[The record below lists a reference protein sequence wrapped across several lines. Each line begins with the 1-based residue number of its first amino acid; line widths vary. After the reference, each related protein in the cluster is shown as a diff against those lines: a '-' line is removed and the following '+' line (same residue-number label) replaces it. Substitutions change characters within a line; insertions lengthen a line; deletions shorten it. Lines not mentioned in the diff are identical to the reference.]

1 MARGP
6 DGKRSGALGENWH
19 QMLKRKEHSF
29 KWSLGSVSQ
38 VECLVSERQCRLSC
52 AAGDT
57 PAGYIYL
64 VYSLTCLKCKYHSG
78 VNTHTTCNSY
88 ILRYLFKK
96 NKKNVCT
103 RALLLNVPTSVLSSG
118 SNLEAVQRPSRY
130 WINKIQ
136 YNNKKEPGA
145 VNTLHRN
152 ELHKHAMSKTPG
164 AKDNVVYI
172 SFHVKCPEK
181 TKRKNKSTVAN
192 GGLKLV

>member
-1 MARGP
+1 
-6 DGKRSGALGENWH
+6 
-19 QMLKRKEHSF
+19 MLKWKEHSF
-29 KWSLGSVSQ
+29 KWSSGSVSQ
-38 VECLVSERQCRLSC
+38 VEWLVSERQCRLSC

-57 PAGYIYL
+57 PASYIYL

-78 VNTHTTCNSY
+78 INTHTMWLNSY

-96 NKKNVCT
+96 NKKNCVHKG
-103 RALLLNVPTSVLSSG
+103 LLLNVPTSVLSSG

-152 ELHKHAMSKTPG
+152 ELHKRAMSKTPD
-164 AKDNVVYI
+164 AKDSVVCI
-172 SFHVKCPEK
+172 SVHLKCPERQRGK
-181 TKRKNKSTVAN
+181 TNLQWQMVAWN
-192 GGLKLV
+192 